1 MNWETFPDYDALS
14 EAAAAILLRA
24 IRAQPSIVLGLPTG
38 NTPLGMYARVIA
50 ACSREYHCFSDVVAF
65 NLDEYVGIPR
75 DHPGSYFSFMQRQV
89 FAHVDIEPA
98 NTHIPNGMA
107 PDLKVEC
114 ARYDRS
120 IASAGG
126 LGITFLG
133 LGSNGHI
140 AFNEPG
146 TPFDSR
152 THVVALS
159 ESTRRANA
167 AFFLDQPVPTH
178 AITMGIATIL
188 DSREIVLLASGAK
201 KRDAIARLRSG
212 TQGVDFPASA
222 LWTHPNVRVLVDEAA
237 SIS

>member
-14 EAAAAILLRA
+14 EGAARILLDA
-24 IRAQPSIVLGLPTG
+24 IRSDPKVILGLPTG
-38 NTPLGMYARVIA
+38 DTPLGMYSRIVA
-50 ACSREYHCFSDVVAF
+50 ACSREYRCFRDVVAF

-75 DHPGSYFSFMQRQV
+75 DHPGSYFAFMQRHL
-89 FAHVDIEPA
+89 FKHVDIDPA

-114 ARYDRS
+114 ARYERS

-159 ESTRRANA
+159 ESTRKANA

-212 TQGVDFPASA
+212 TQAGDFPASA
-222 LWTHPNVRVLVDEAA
+222 LGTHSNVRVLVDEAA
-237 SIS
+237 SS